1 LFFWATPPGN
11 KKKEVPAM
19 AAVFLLE
26 ANAQFRSI
34 IKPTR
39 YTSAT
44 SLEKKKTPGMV
55 QPLNNIV
62 LELEF
67 NF

>member
-34 IKPTR
+34 IKLTQVYGSNP
-39 YTSAT
+39 SWKKQKH
-44 SLEKKKTPGMV
+44 LEWSSP
-55 QPLNNIV
+55 
-62 LELEF
+62 
-67 NF
+67 

>member
-1 LFFWATPPGN
+1 
-11 KKKEVPAM
+11 M